1 MKNILLIFCL
11 LIASSNYGQR
21 FTVAELNEIYANK
34 EYAVITEKY
43 KKVTGNLSRF
53 ELSKV
58 GDAHFNI
65 ANYKEASM
73 YYHKLFD
80 FHSDNPPHYYFKY
93 AQVLKAND
101 EYELSD
107 IMMDKYKDLSG
118 SNYKKISAYK
128 HLIERR
134 AGAYSVNILPIN
146 SKYSDFASSIYKNN
160 LIVASSTDTDE
171 IIHKMNNQV
180 FLDLY
185 EVPLESN
192 ATIAKSGVKIRG
204 NVNSNYHESNAV
216 YTKDG
221 NTMYFTR
228 SHFVKKGMLK
238 KNNKEIKLAIY
249 KAKLKNGKWKVQGE
263 LSFSNENYST
273 GHPTID
279 KNEEYMYFSS
289 DMPGG
294 FGESDLYK
302 VKMFADGTFGKP
314 VNLGKGINTP
324 GKEAFP
330 FVSQNNILFFSSN
343 HHMGIGGLDVF
354 AVDLSNDKNIE
365 IINLAPPLNSVKDD
379 FGYIENK
386 EETKGFFSSNREGG
400 IGDDDVY
407 QFTLLEPLFKDCQIN
422 FNGFVTNESNRKK
435 LIGAKV
441 VLTDTVTKM
450 KETFIT
456 SDTSGFEKQ
465 LYCSQNTVI
474 NVSKE
479 GFESKEIFVSFDKD
493 VLGYEIPLKETPV
506 EFVQNEAG
514 DKIIFINP
522 IYFDYG
528 SSDIRSDAALELDK
542 VVRIMN
548 KYPEIN
554 IVGTSHTDSRGS
566 AASNLRLS
574 QRRAKSTV
582 GYIIS
587 KGISSDRIRAKG
599 YGESRLTNSCISGIK
614 CSEEKHQN
622 NRRSEFVVS
631 EKLPQFDN
639 SKSKDL
645 KGSKILIK
653 TDTDGEVKEDVTS
666 KNLDEKYY
674 EVKKGDTLYSVARK
688 FKTSVNVI
696 KEINGLKD
704 NTISVGQKL
713 LTR

>member
-1 MKNILLIFCL
+1 MKNIILIISLLGVSFL
-11 LIASSNYGQR
+11 YGQR
-21 FTVAELNEIYANK
+21 FTVVELNEVYGNK

-43 KKVTGNLSRF
+43 KMFTDNLSKL
-53 ELSKV
+53 ELSKI

-107 IMMDKYKDLSG
+107 KMMDKYIDMSG

-134 AGAYSVNILPIN
+134 AGSYSVEILPIN
-146 SKYSDFASSIYKNN
+146 SKYSDFTSSIYKNN
-160 LIVASSTDTDE
+160 MIIASSVDTDE
-171 IIHKMNNQV
+171 KIHKMNNQV

-192 ATIAKSGVKIRG
+192 KTIDKSGVKIRG
-204 NVNSNYHESNAV
+204 NVNSDYHESNAV

-228 SHFVKKGMLK
+228 SHFVKKGWLK
-238 KNNKEIKLAIY
+238 KKNKEIKLAIY
-249 KAKLKNGKWKVQGE
+249 KAKLKKGKWKVQGE
-263 LSFSNENYST
+263 LSFSSEYYST
-273 GHPTID
+273 AHPAID

-302 VKMFADGTFGKP
+302 VKMYADGSFGNP
-314 VNLGKGINTP
+314 VNLGEGINTS
-324 GKEAFP
+324 GKEVFP
-330 FVSQNNILFFSSN
+330 FLSQKNILFFSSN
-343 HHMGIGGLDVF
+343 HHEGIGGLDVF
-354 AVDLSNDKNIE
+354 AIDLSNDENIE

-386 EETKGFFSSNREGG
+386 EEMNGFFTSNREGG
-400 IGDDDVY
+400 MGDDDVY
-407 QFTLLEPLFKDCQIN
+407 QFTMLEPLFKDCQIN
-422 FNGFVTNESNRKK
+422 FNGFVVNASNGEK

-441 VLTDTVTKM
+441 VVTDTLTKI
-450 KETFIT
+450 KETFMT
-456 SDTSGFEKQ
+456 SDNSGFQKK
-465 LYCSQNTVI
+465 LYCSQNTLI
-474 NVSKE
+474 HVSKE
-479 GFESKEIFVSFDKD
+479 GFESKEMFVSFDED
-493 VLGYEIPLKETPV
+493 ILDFEIPLTKTLV
-506 EFVQNEAG
+506 EFIQNEAG
-514 DKIIFINP
+514 DKIVLINP

-528 SSDIRSDAALELDK
+528 SSVIRSDAALELDK
-542 VVRIMN
+542 VVRVMM

-554 IVGTSHTDSRGS
+554 IVGTSHTDSRGPTL
-566 AASNLRLS
+566 SNLRLS

-582 GYIIS
+582 DYIIS
-587 KGISSDRIRAKG
+587 KGISSSRITAKG
-599 YGESRLTNSCISGIK
+599 YGEARLTNSCISGIK

-631 EKLPQFDN
+631 KKLYQFDN
-639 SKSKDL
+639 LKSKGF
-645 KGSKILIK
+645 KVSKTLIK
-653 TDTDGEVKEDVTS
+653 TDTDGKVKEDVTS
-666 KNLDEKYY
+666 KYLDEKYY
-674 EVKKGDTLYSVARK
+674 KVKIGDTLYSIARK
-688 FKTSVNVI
+688 FKTSVDVI

-704 NTISVGQKL
+704 NTISIGQKL

>member
-1 MKNILLIFCL
+1 MKNIILIFSL
-11 LIASSNYGQR
+11 LSVSFLCGQG
-21 FTVAELNEIYANK
+21 FTVVELNELYDNM

-43 KKVTGNLSRF
+43 KTSNNNLSRL
-53 ELSKV
+53 ELNKI

-93 AQVLKAND
+93 AQVLKANG

-107 IMMDKYKDLSG
+107 KMMDKYKDLSG

-134 AGAYSVNILPIN
+134 AGSYSVDILPIN
-146 SKYSDFASSIYKNN
+146 SKYSDFTSSIYKNN
-160 LIVASSTDTDE
+160 LIIASSIDTDE
-171 IIHKMNNQV
+171 KIHKMNNQV

-185 EVPLESN
+185 EVPLQSN
-192 ATIAKSGVKIRG
+192 KTIGKSGVKIPG
-204 NVNSNYHESNAV
+204 NVNSHYHESNAV
-216 YTKDG
+216 FTKDG

-238 KNNKEIKLAIY
+238 KKNKEIKLAIY

-273 GHPTID
+273 AHPAID

-302 VKMFADGTFGKP
+302 VKMYADGTFGKP

-324 GKEAFP
+324 GKEVFP
-330 FVSQNNILFFSSN
+330 FLSQNNILFFSSN
-343 HHMGIGGLDVF
+343 HHEGIGGLDVF
-354 AVDLSNDKNIE
+354 ALDLSNDENIE

-386 EETKGFFSSNREGG
+386 EEINGFFTSNREGG
-400 IGDDDVY
+400 MGDDDVY
-407 QFTLLEPLFKDCQIN
+407 QFTMLEPLFKGCQIN
-422 FNGFVTNESNRKK
+422 FNGFVVDASNSEK
-435 LIGAKV
+435 LTGAKV
-441 VLTDTVTKM
+441 VVTDTITKI
-450 KETFIT
+450 KETFMT
-456 SDTSGFEKQ
+456 SDTSGFQKK
-465 LYCSQNTVI
+465 LYCSQNTLI
-474 NVSKE
+474 QVSKE
-479 GFESKEIFVSFDKD
+479 GFESKEIFVSFDQD
-493 VLGYEIPLKETPV
+493 ILDFEIPLKKNPI

-514 DKIIFINP
+514 DKIVLINP

-528 SSDIRSDAALELDK
+528 SSAIRSDAALELDK
-542 VVRIMN
+542 VVGIMM
-548 KYPEIN
+548 KYPDIN
-554 IVGTSHTDSRGS
+554 IVGTSHTDSRGPTG
-566 AASNLRLS
+566 SNLRLS

-582 GYIIS
+582 EYIIS
-587 KGISSDRIRAKG
+587 KGVSSVRIKAKG
-599 YGESRLTNSCISGIK
+599 YGEARLTNSCISGIK

-631 EKLPQFDN
+631 EKLVQLDN
-639 SKSKDL
+639 LKSKDF
-645 KGSKILIK
+645 KVSKTLIK

-666 KNLDEKYY
+666 KYLDEKYY
-674 EVKKGDTLYSVARK
+674 KVKKGDTLFSIARK

-696 KEINGLKD
+696 KKINGLKD
-704 NTISVGQKL
+704 NTISIGQKL

>member
-1 MKNILLIFCL
+1 MKNIILIFSL
-11 LIASSNYGQR
+11 LSVSFFYGQG
-21 FTVAELNEIYANK
+21 FTVVELNELYDNM

-43 KKVTGNLSRF
+43 KTSNNNLSRL
-53 ELSKV
+53 ELNKI

-93 AQVLKAND
+93 AQVLKANG

-107 IMMDKYKDLSG
+107 KMMDKYKDLSG

-134 AGAYSVNILPIN
+134 AGSYSVDILPIN
-146 SKYSDFASSIYKNN
+146 SKYSDFTSSIYKNN
-160 LIVASSTDTDE
+160 LIIASSIDTDE
-171 IIHKMNNQV
+171 KIHKMNNQV

-185 EVPLESN
+185 EVPLQSN
-192 ATIAKSGVKIRG
+192 KTIGKSGVKIPG
-204 NVNSNYHESNAV
+204 NVNSHYHESNAV
-216 YTKDG
+216 FTKDG

-238 KNNKEIKLAIY
+238 KKNKEIKLAIY

-273 GHPTID
+273 AHPAID

-294 FGESDLYK
+294 LGESDLYK
-302 VKMFADGTFGKP
+302 VKMYADGTFGKP

-324 GKEAFP
+324 GKEVFP
-330 FVSQNNILFFSSN
+330 FLSQNNILFFSSN
-343 HHMGIGGLDVF
+343 HHEGIGGLDVF
-354 AVDLSNDKNIE
+354 ALDLSNDENTE

-386 EETKGFFSSNREGG
+386 EEINGFFTSNREGG
-400 IGDDDVY
+400 MGDDDVY
-407 QFTLLEPLFKDCQIN
+407 QFTMLEPLFKGCQIN
-422 FNGFVTNESNRKK
+422 FNGFVVDASNSEK
-435 LIGAKV
+435 LTGAKV
-441 VLTDTVTKM
+441 VVTDTITKI
-450 KETFIT
+450 KETFMT
-456 SDTSGFEKQ
+456 SDTSGFQKK
-465 LYCSQNTVI
+465 LYCSQNTLI
-474 NVSKE
+474 QVSKE
-479 GFESKEIFVSFDKD
+479 GFESKEIFVSFDQD
-493 VLGYEIPLKETPV
+493 ILDFEIPLKKNPI

-514 DKIIFINP
+514 DKIVLINP

-528 SSDIRSDAALELDK
+528 SSAIRSDAALELDK
-542 VVRIMN
+542 VVGIMM
-548 KYPEIN
+548 KYPDIN
-554 IVGTSHTDSRGS
+554 IVGTSHTDSRGPTG
-566 AASNLRLS
+566 SNLRLS

-582 GYIIS
+582 EYIIS
-587 KGISSDRIRAKG
+587 KGVSSVRIKAKG
-599 YGESRLTNSCISGIK
+599 YGEARLTNSCISGIK

-631 EKLPQFDN
+631 EKLVQLDN
-639 SKSKDL
+639 LKSKDF
-645 KGSKILIK
+645 KVSKTLIK
-653 TDTDGEVKEDVTS
+653 TDKDGEVKEDVTS
-666 KNLDEKYY
+666 KYLDEKYY
-674 EVKKGDTLYSVARK
+674 KVKKGDTLFSIARK

-696 KEINGLKD
+696 KKINGLKD
-704 NTISVGQKL
+704 NTISIGQKL